1 MRDVLINIQEL
12 HECNVVLLSLIFF

>member
-12 HECNVVLLSLIFF
+12 HECNVVLSLIFF